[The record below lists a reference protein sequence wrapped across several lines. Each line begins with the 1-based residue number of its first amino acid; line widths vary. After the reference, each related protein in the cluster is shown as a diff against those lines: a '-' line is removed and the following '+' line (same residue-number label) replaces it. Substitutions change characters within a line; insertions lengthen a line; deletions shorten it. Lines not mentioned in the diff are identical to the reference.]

1 MQAIKFIQQHGVD
14 KAREVVEGAHEG
26 CTHYRVLSCG
36 TRYTKQISISECYI
50 WNGIMWRACS
60 TPSLVFTSDVIYPIS
75 ELNRILE
82 GMNIIEALGGIEQ
95 AKLYIGLNDNQ
106 HSIMLIYR
114 MITSDE
120 IKQAIAD
127 YEQLFGNT
135 ETLELETLRD
145 CDTTPNCKKFE
156 RVK

>member
-1 MQAIKFIQQHGVD
+1 MNAIQFIKDHGVE
-14 KAREVVEGAHEG
+14 KAREVVSGAPDG

-36 TRYTKQISISECYI
+36 TRYTKHISISECYI

-60 TPSLVFTSDVIYPIS
+60 TPGLVFTSDVIYPIS

-127 YEQLFGNT
+127 YESIYGV
-135 ETLELETLRD
+135 EVE
-145 CDTTPNCKKFE
+145 
-156 RVK
+156 